1 MAAHSNLR
9 QTVEL
14 DGSLQAHVPLLT
26 QVPYLHQ
33 FSWIQRTSPVS
44 EERDGEL
51 HKVQQVIFVTHLK
64 IIHIWCKTNIL
75 DSHPVFASTVRK

>member
-14 DGSLQAHVPLLT
+14 DGSVQAHVPLLT

-33 FSWIQRTSPVS
+33 FSWIQRTPPVS
-44 EERDGEL
+44 EGRDGEL
-51 HKVQQVIFVTHLK
+51 HKVQQVIYSCSPEDYTYMVQ
-64 IIHIWCKTNIL
+64 N
-75 DSHPVFASTVRK
+75 